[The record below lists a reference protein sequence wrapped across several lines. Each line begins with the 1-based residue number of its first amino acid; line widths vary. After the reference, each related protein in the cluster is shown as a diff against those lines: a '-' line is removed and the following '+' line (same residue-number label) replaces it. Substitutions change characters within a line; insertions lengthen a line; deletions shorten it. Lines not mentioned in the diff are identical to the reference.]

1 MEKLIDISQH
11 NGQINFEKVKNDGI
25 DGVIIRVGWIG
36 NKQNHTL
43 DTRFEEYYKQAKQVG
58 LKIGFYVYSYCKS
71 VETLRQGI
79 VWLLDK
85 INNKECEIGVFL
97 DLEDNTIEGIG
108 KEELTKQ
115 AKQFCEIVQNTGY
128 ISGVYANKYWF
139 NNLIDVNQI
148 SNYKIWLAEWN
159 GKEEHTANFKVDIW
173 QYTSKGNVNG
183 INENTVDLN
192 KIYYSVFVIK
202 KEKSIDELAK
212 EVIEGKY
219 GNGEERKINLGS
231 LYQEVQNKVNEILKP
246 KNNDIIYIVKKGD
259 CLCNIAKKFH
269 TTVNKIAT
277 DNGITNVDFIH
288 AGQKLIIRK

>member
-1 MEKLIDISQH
+1 MKKIIDISQH

-43 DTRFEEYYKQAKQVG
+43 DTRFEENYIQSKQVG
-58 LKIGFYVYSYCKS
+58 LKVGFYVYSYCKS

-85 INNKECEIGVFL
+85 IDNKECEIGVFL
-97 DLEDNTIEGIG
+97 DLEDETIQGIG
-108 KEELTKQ
+108 KEELTKH
-115 AKQFCEIVQNTGY
+115 AKQFCEIVQNDGY

-159 GKEEHTANFKVDIW
+159 GKENHSANFKVDIW
-173 QYTSKGNVNG
+173 QYTSKGNIDG
-183 INENTVDLN
+183 INGNVDINNLYFELENIEFN
-192 KIYYSVFVIK
+192 
-202 KEKSIDELAK
+202 KSIDELAK

-219 GNGEERKINLGS
+219 GNGEERKIKLGS
-231 LYQEVQNKVNEILKP
+231 LYQEVQHKVNEILKP

-259 CLCNIAKKFH
+259 CLCNIAKKYK
-269 TTVNKIAT
+269 TTVNKIAQ
-277 DNGITNVDFIH
+277 DNGITNVDLIH
-288 AGQKLIIRK
+288 IGQKLIIRK